1 VELVFL
7 CFSIKASLAKMFE
20 YFLDMPAICRYV
32 IRKDEYIIQID
43 HDADIQKI
51 GKKVIHELLKGQ
63 KSIGKTK

>member
-1 VELVFL
+1 
-7 CFSIKASLAKMFE
+7 MFE

-43 HDADIQKI
+43 HDSDIQKI